1 MSWPREGNKVPAR
14 AILRFEA
21 GTCARHRGTVL
32 PGSEVEVAI
41 PRVKPG
47 HYPAILSYGFRPFFL
62 AGALYAGLAILF
74 WLPLF
79 YGHIDTWSAFAPVDW
94 HVHEML
100 FGYLAA
106 VITGFLLTAIPNWT
120 GRLPVQGLPLLALV
134 LLWLAGRLA
143 IFFSADIGW
152 LAAAVADCAFLLA
165 VAASAATEIVAGR
178 NWRNLKVL
186 LPVTVLFAANA
197 AFHAEAHFD
206 GVTDISRRLGLG
218 AVIVLIMIV
227 GGRIVPSFTRNW
239 LVRENP
245 GRLPVPVSRFDAVA
259 IGLSA
264 LALAAWTFFPDGTA
278 TGTALIAAAALTAI
292 RLARWAG
299 DRTWR
304 DPLVL
309 ILHVGFACVPLGL
322 LLAGLA
328 TLAPTLVPP
337 AAGLHALGVG
347 AVGTM
352 TLAVMTRATLGHTGR
367 DLKAGAGTCLI
378 YVAVLLAA
386 LARVCAAFA
395 PGEPML
401 LHISAGLWA
410 AAFLGFAALYGPMV
424 LRPRIA
430 ARKPNR
436 PAS

>member
-1 MSWPREGNKVPAR
+1 M
-14 AILRFEA
+14 
-21 GTCARHRGTVL
+21 
-32 PGSEVEVAI
+32 AI

-47 HYPAILSYGFRPFFL
+47 RYPAILSYGFRPFFL
-62 AGALYAGLAILF
+62 AGTLYAGLAILF

-79 YGHIDTWSAFAPVDW
+79 YGDVHTLSAFSPIDW

-120 GRLPVQGLPLLALV
+120 GRLPVQGMPLLALA
-134 LLWLAGRLA
+134 LLWLAGRFA
-143 IFFSADIGW
+143 VFFSADIGW
-152 LAAAVADCAFLLA
+152 LAAAIVDCAFLFA
-165 VAASAATEIVAGR
+165 VAAAAATEIVAGR

-197 AFHAEAHFD
+197 AFHLEARFE
-206 GVTDISRRLGLG
+206 GVTDISRRLGL
-218 AVIVLIMIV
+218 AAAIVLIMIV

-245 GRLPVPVSRFDAVA
+245 GRLPAPIGRFDAVS
-259 IGLSA
+259 IGVSV
-264 LALAAWTFFPDGTA
+264 LALLAWAFFPDKAA
-278 TGTALIAAAALTAI
+278 TGAILIVAAALTAI

-299 DRTWR
+299 YRTWR

-309 ILHVGFACVPLGL
+309 ILHIGFACVPIGL
-322 LLAGLA
+322 FLAGLA
-328 TLAPTLVPP
+328 ALAPELVTQ

-347 AVGTM
+347 AIGTM

-367 DLKAGAGTCLI
+367 DLKADTGTCLI
-378 YVAVLLAA
+378 YAAVLLAA
-386 LARVCAAFA
+386 LSRVCAAFA
-395 PGEPML
+395 PGEPVL
-401 LHISAGLWA
+401 LDVSAGLWA

-424 LRPRIA
+424 MRPRVA
-430 ARKPNR
+430 ARQPNR

>member
-1 MSWPREGNKVPAR
+1 M
-14 AILRFEA
+14 
-21 GTCARHRGTVL
+21 
-32 PGSEVEVAI
+32 
-41 PRVKPG
+41 KPG